1 MISSVSFPGWRG
13 LAGFWLVLASAS
25 SAIGQS
31 ASEPD
36 APFSFS
42 GPPAPSAP
50 SVINRDVDGQ
60 ATVRAVRVTAPLR
73 VDGRLDEAIYGSL
86 PSIGDFIQQEPV
98 EGPPA
103 TEKTEVWLLFD
114 DEALYVSFR
123 LWESR
128 PDNLVANEMRRDSNN
143 IFQNDHVAFL
153 IDPFYDRRNGIE
165 FAINPLG
172 GRWDGQIS
180 NESNFSADWN
190 PIWDV
195 KVGRF
200 DGGWTVETAI
210 PFKSLRYRPGR
221 AQIWGFNARRV
232 NRTKNE
238 TSFLTRIPRAMGQ
251 TGLFRA
257 SLAATMVGLE
267 VPQKSLNLE
276 VKPYAVSSLQTDLA
290 SVPQVRNDPSADV
303 GLDVRYGL
311 TQNISADFTY
321 NTDFAQVEADEQQV
335 NLTRF
340 SLFFPEKREFFLENQ
355 GVFGFGGQGAN
366 ASGDT
371 PVLFYSRRIGF
382 DQGLGVPIEAGGRLT
397 GRAGR
402 YSLGVLNITANDDR
416 RGGVGRTNFSV
427 ARLRRDIWRRSSVG
441 VIATNRSQTP
451 AGPGSNQ
458 VYGADGTFAFFDNL
472 TLNTYWARTQTPG
485 VSTDDTSY
493 RAVMDY
499 AGDRYGVGLEHLA
512 VGANFLPE
520 VGFVRRDD
528 IRKSQARF
536 RFSPR
541 PRGGGRV
548 RRYNWNTS
556 GTYIENWAGRVDT
569 RSLQSEFSIE
579 FQSSDAIH
587 IGGMSTYEFLPQPLR
602 IVGLTVPTGGYDY
615 GTGWVGAT
623 FGRQRWMSGSVFLER
638 GTFYDGHR
646 TTLNVNQGRINPTP
660 QLALEPTYQ
669 GNWVDLS
676 VGSSTTHLVGTRVT
690 YTVTPAMF
698 TSALVQYNTGS
709 RSVSANVRFRWE
721 YRPGSELFVVYNEQR
736 DTGAVSFPDLQ
747 NRALIVK
754 VNRLVRF

>member
-1 MISSVSFPGWRG
+1 M
-13 LAGFWLVLASAS
+13 LAAGTESWA
-25 SAIGQS
+25 QD
-31 ASEPD
+31 ASELD

-42 GPPAPSAP
+42 GPPAPP
-50 SVINRDVDGQ
+50 PPGVITRDDEGR
-60 ATVRAVRVTAPLR
+60 ATVRAVRLTAPLR
-73 VDGRLDEAIYGSL
+73 VDGRLDEAIYGAL
-86 PSIGDFIQQEPV
+86 PPIGDFIQQEPL

-180 NESNFSADWN
+180 NESAFSADWN

-221 AQIWGFNARRV
+221 ARIWGFNARRT

-267 VPQKSLNLE
+267 APQGSRNIE
-276 VKPYAVSSLQTDLA
+276 VKPYAVSSVQTDQTT
-290 SVPQVRNDPSADV
+290 VPRVRNDPSADIGV
-303 GLDVRYGL
+303 DMRYGL
-311 TQNISADFTY
+311 TQNLSADFTY

-355 GVFGFGGQGAN
+355 GVFGFGGQGAD

-371 PVLFYSRRIGF
+371 PVMFYSRRIGF
-382 DQGLGVPIEAGGRLT
+382 DQGLAIPIEAGGRMT

-402 YSLGVLNITANDDR
+402 YSMGMLNITSNDDR
-416 RGGVGRTNFSV
+416 QVGLGRTNFSV
-427 ARLRRDIWRRSSVG
+427 ARLRRDILRRSSIG
-441 VIATNRSQTP
+441 VLATSRSQVTG
-451 AGPGSNQ
+451 APGSNQ
-458 VYGADGTFAFFDNL
+458 MSGADGTFAFFNNL

-485 VSTDDTSY
+485 VSTEDTSY

-499 AGDRYGVGLEHLA
+499 AGDRYGVAVEHLA
-512 VGANFLPE
+512 VGDNFLPE
-520 VGFVRRDD
+520 IGFVRRDD
-528 IRKSQARF
+528 IRKSLARF

-541 PRGGGRV
+541 PGSGGRV
-548 RRYNWNTS
+548 RRYNWNSS

-587 IGGMSTYEFLPQPLR
+587 IGGMSTYEYLPEPLR
-602 IVGLTVPTGGYDY
+602 IVGLTVPAGGYDY
-615 GTGWVGAT
+615 GSGWLGAT
-623 FGRQRWMSGSVFLER
+623 FGRQRRISGSVFLEH
-638 GTFYDGHR
+638 GTFSGRAQNHAQREPGSHQPDSPAGARAQLPGQLGGPARGVLHHAPGGHAR
-646 TTLNVNQGRINPTP
+646 HLHGDAGDVHERPRAIQHGC
-660 QLALEPTYQ
+660 A
-669 GNWVDLS
+669 
-676 VGSSTTHLVGTRVT
+676 VGG
-690 YTVTPAMF
+690 
-698 TSALVQYNTGS
+698 Q
-709 RSVSANVRFRWE
+709 VRF
-721 YRPGSELFVVYNEQR
+721 Q
-736 DTGAVSFPDLQ
+736 
-747 NRALIVK
+747 
-754 VNRLVRF
+754 

>member
-1 MISSVSFPGWRG
+1 MAKSRRC
-13 LAGFWLVLASAS
+13 VLRACGGSESWA
-25 SAIGQS
+25 QD
-31 ASEPD
+31 ASELD

-42 GPPAPSAP
+42 GPPAPPPPA
-50 SVINRDVDGQ
+50 VITRDDEGR
-60 ATVRAVRVTAPLR
+60 ATVRAVRLTAPLR
-73 VDGRLDEAIYGSL
+73 VDGRLDEAIYGAL
-86 PSIGDFIQQEPV
+86 PPIGDFIQQEPL

-180 NESNFSADWN
+180 NESAFSADWN

-221 AQIWGFNARRV
+221 AQIWGFNARRT

-267 VPQKSLNLE
+267 VPQGSRNIE
-276 VKPYAVSSLQTDLA
+276 VKPYAVSSVQTDQTT
-290 SVPQVRNDPSADV
+290 VPRVRNDPSADIGV
-303 GLDVRYGL
+303 DVRYGL
-311 TQNISADFTY
+311 TQNLSADFTY

-371 PVLFYSRRIGF
+371 PVMFYSRRIGF
-382 DQGLGVPIEAGGRLT
+382 DQGLAIPIEAGGRMT

-402 YSLGVLNITANDDR
+402 YSMGMLNITSNDDR
-416 RGGVGRTNFSV
+416 QVGLGRTNFSV
-427 ARLRRDIWRRSSVG
+427 ARLRRDILRRSSIG
-441 VIATNRSQTP
+441 VLATSRSQVP
-451 AGPGSNQ
+451 GAPGSNQ
-458 VYGADGTFAFFDNL
+458 MYGADGTFAFFNNL

-485 VSTDDTSY
+485 VSTEDTSY

-499 AGDRYGVGLEHLA
+499 AGDRYGVAVEHLA
-512 VGANFLPE
+512 VGDNFLPE
-520 VGFVRRDD
+520 IGFVRRDD
-528 IRKSQARF
+528 IRKSLARF

-541 PRGGGRV
+541 PGGGGRV
-548 RRYNWNTS
+548 RRYNWNSS

-587 IGGMSTYEFLPQPLR
+587 IGGMSTYSTCR
-602 IVGLTVPTGGYDY
+602 SRC
-615 GTGWVGAT
+615 AS
-623 FGRQRWMSGSVFLER
+623 SG
-638 GTFYDGHR
+638 
-646 TTLNVNQGRINPTP
+646 
-660 QLALEPTYQ
+660 
-669 GNWVDLS
+669 
-676 VGSSTTHLVGTRVT
+676 
-690 YTVTPAMF
+690 
-698 TSALVQYNTGS
+698 
-709 RSVSANVRFRWE
+709 
-721 YRPGSELFVVYNEQR
+721 
-736 DTGAVSFPDLQ
+736 
-747 NRALIVK
+747 
-754 VNRLVRF
+754 

>member
-1 MISSVSFPGWRG
+1 MISLVPLPWSWRS
-13 LAGFWLVLASAS
+13 LAGVFFVLAAGTESWA
-25 SAIGQS
+25 QD
-31 ASEPD
+31 ASELD

-42 GPPAPSAP
+42 GPPAPP
-50 SVINRDVDGQ
+50 PPGVITRDDEGR
-60 ATVRAVRVTAPLR
+60 ATVRAVRLTAPLR
-73 VDGRLDEAIYGSL
+73 VDGRLDEAIYGAL
-86 PSIGDFIQQEPV
+86 PPIGDFIQQEPL

-180 NESNFSADWN
+180 NESAFSADWN

-221 AQIWGFNARRV
+221 AQIWGFNARRT

-267 VPQKSLNLE
+267 VPQGSRNIE
-276 VKPYAVSSLQTDLA
+276 VKPYAVSSVQTDQT
-290 SVPQVRNDPSADV
+290 SVPRVRNDPSADIGV
-303 GLDVRYGL
+303 DVRYGL
-311 TQNISADFTY
+311 TQNLSADFTY

-371 PVLFYSRRIGF
+371 PVMFYSRRIGF
-382 DQGLGVPIEAGGRLT
+382 DQGLAIPIEAGGRMT

-402 YSLGVLNITANDDR
+402 YSMGMLNITSNDDR
-416 RGGVGRTNFSV
+416 QVGLGRTNFSV
-427 ARLRRDIWRRSSVG
+427 ARLRRDILAPEQHWCPCDQPVAGTWR
-441 VIATNRSQTP
+441 
-451 AGPGSNQ
+451 
-458 VYGADGTFAFFDNL
+458 
-472 TLNTYWARTQTPG
+472 ARQQPG
-485 VSTDDTSY
+485 VRRRRHVCLLQQPDPQHVLGAHADSRRLDGGHELP
-493 RAVMDY
+493 R
-499 AGDRYGVGLEHLA
+499 RHGLRRRPLRRR
-512 VGANFLPE
+512 VGAPGCRRQLPA
-520 VGFVRRDD
+520 RD
-528 IRKSQARF
+528 
-536 RFSPR
+536 
-541 PRGGGRV
+541 RV
-548 RRYNWNTS
+548 RAARRYPKV
-556 GTYIENWAGRVDT
+556 A
-569 RSLQSEFSIE
+569 
-579 FQSSDAIH
+579 
-587 IGGMSTYEFLPQPLR
+587 
-602 IVGLTVPTGGYDY
+602 
-615 GTGWVGAT
+615 
-623 FGRQRWMSGSVFLER
+623 
-638 GTFYDGHR
+638 
-646 TTLNVNQGRINPTP
+646 
-660 QLALEPTYQ
+660 
-669 GNWVDLS
+669 
-676 VGSSTTHLVGTRVT
+676 
-690 YTVTPAMF
+690 
-698 TSALVQYNTGS
+698 
-709 RSVSANVRFRWE
+709 
-721 YRPGSELFVVYNEQR
+721 
-736 DTGAVSFPDLQ
+736 GAVSLQ
-747 NRALIVK
+747 PSTGGRRARATLQLELIGNLHRELGWARGHAIAAIRALDRIPEQRCDPHRRHEHLRVPAGAAAYRRADRAGR
-754 VNRLVRF
+754 RL

>member
-1 MISSVSFPGWRG
+1 
-13 LAGFWLVLASAS
+13 VLASAS

-31 ASEPD
+31 ATEPD
-36 APFSFS
+36 APFVFS

-50 SVINRDVDGQ
+50 SVINRDADGR
-60 ATVRAVRVTAPLR
+60 ATVRAVRLTAPLR
-73 VDGRLDEAIYGSL
+73 VDGRLDEAIYSSL
-86 PSIGDFIQQEPV
+86 PPIGDFIQQEPV

-114 DEALYVSFR
+114 DEALYVTFR

-128 PDNLVANEMRRDSNN
+128 PGNLVANEMRRDSNN

-153 IDPFYDRRNGIE
+153 IDTFYDRRNGIE
-165 FAINPLG
+165 LAINPLG

-180 NESNFSADWN
+180 NESTFSADWN
-190 PIWDV
+190 PIWDA
-195 KVGRF
+195 KAGRF
-200 DGGWTVETAI
+200 DGGWTVEAAI

-232 NRTKNE
+232 NKTKNE

-267 VPQKSLNLE
+267 APQESRNIE
-276 VKPYAVSSLQTDLA
+276 VKPYAVSSVETDQT
-290 SVPQVRNDPSADV
+290 SEPRVRNDPSADV

-311 TQNISADFTY
+311 TQNLSADFTY

-382 DQGLGVPIEAGGRLT
+382 DQGLDVPIEAGGRLT

-402 YSLGVLNITANDDR
+402 YSLGMLNITANDNR

-427 ARLRRDIWRRSSVG
+427 ARLRRDIWRRSSIG

-451 AGPGSNQ
+451 SGPGSNQ
-458 VYGADGTFAFFDNL
+458 VYGADGTFAFFNNL
-472 TLNTYWARTQTPG
+472 TLNTYWARTHTPG
-485 VSTDDTSY
+485 VSAADTSY

-499 AGDRYGVGLEHLA
+499 AGDRYGVALEHLA

-569 RSLQSEFSIE
+569 RSLQSELSIE
-579 FQSSDAIH
+579 FQTSDAIH

-615 GTGWVGAT
+615 GTGWLGAT
-623 FGRQRWMSGSVFLER
+623 FGRQRRMSGSVFLER

-660 QLALEPTYQ
+660 QLAIEPTYQ
-669 GNWVDLS
+669 GNWVDLT
-676 VGSSTTHLVGTRVT
+676 VGSSTTHLVGTRAT
-690 YTVTPAMF
+690 YTVTPEMF

-721 YRPGSELFVVYNEQR
+721 YRPGSELFIVYNEQR